1 MQAEPVPDFRRE
13 GFMPKPL
20 CFDQQDGKAPVWS
33 SETIRRKSHTEQDNL
48 MMVEHLCQDCLY
60 ERQFRQRV
68 VHPAAV
74 VFPVSL
80 PLMGSRSGGVGT
92 NGEEGFNVG
101 RSEEHTSE
109 LQSLMRIS
117 YAVFCL
123 KKKTTILLI

>member
-1 MQAEPVPDFRRE
+1 
-13 GFMPKPL
+13 
-20 CFDQQDGKAPVWS
+20 
-33 SETIRRKSHTEQDNL
+33 

-101 RSEEHTSE
+101 SVHHATSI
-109 LQSLMRIS
+109 LICQKPRNSIAIPLNHQTGVPVLPTVPPS
-117 YAVFCL
+117 F
-123 KKKTTILLI
+123 TTASSALSSWPPPGGQIGRASCRERVCQYV